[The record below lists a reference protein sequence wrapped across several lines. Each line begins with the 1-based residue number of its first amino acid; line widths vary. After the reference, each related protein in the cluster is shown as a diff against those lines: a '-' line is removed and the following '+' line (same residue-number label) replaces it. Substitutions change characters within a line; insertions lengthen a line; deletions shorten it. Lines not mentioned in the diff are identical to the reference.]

1 MTQDPV
7 PATVPRTLR
16 MYLAILGSQWR
27 WSRLVVGF
35 GTVAGFALPV
45 LSLQGATRG
54 QGAMPPDA
62 LLRLLQ
68 SWGIL
73 YPLLAALLGLLV
85 AMAAWAPDH
94 RGRHVHALSL
104 PVPRWQYVLL
114 RLAAGLTVLVPPV
127 VAVLAGALLATSTA
141 VIPAGLQGYA
151 WALGL
156 RFALAVLIAF
166 SVFFAISGGTAR
178 TAGVILSLLALV
190 LVVQLMVSAAG
201 VELNLVGEVVQV
213 MLDWPGP
220 LAIFSGRWM
229 LIDV

>member
-1 MTQDPV
+1 MF
-7 PATVPRTLR
+7 R
-16 MYLAILGSQWR
+16 AILRSQWR
-27 WSRLVVGF
+27 WCRLVIVL
-35 GTVAGFALPV
+35 GTVAGFSLPV

-54 QGAMPPDA
+54 PSAMPPDA

-73 YPLLAALLGLLV
+73 YPLLAGLLGMLV

-104 PVPRWQYVLL
+104 PLPRWRYVLL
-114 RLAAGLTVLVPPV
+114 RFGAGLTVLALPV
-127 VAVLAGALLATSTA
+127 AAVLLGALLATATA
-141 VIPAGLQGYA
+141 VIPAGLNGYA

-156 RFALAVLIAF
+156 RFALAVLVAF
-166 SVFFAISGGTAR
+166 SVFFSISGGTAR
-178 TAGVILSLLALV
+178 TAGIILGVLALV
-190 LVVQLMVSAAG
+190 LVAQIIVSAAG
-201 VELNLVGEVVQV
+201 VELDLLGGMQQAFLN
-213 MLDWPGP
+213 WPGP

>member
-1 MTQDPV
+1 MFFV
-7 PATVPRTLR
+7 
-16 MYLAILGSQWR
+16 ILESQWR
-27 WSRLVVGF
+27 WARLVVVL
-35 GTVAGFALPV
+35 GTIAGFLLPV
-45 LSLQGATRG
+45 LSLQGATTG
-54 QGAMPPDA
+54 EKALPPDE

-85 AMAAWAPDH
+85 AMSAWAPDH

-104 PVPRWQYVLL
+104 PIPRWRYVLL
-114 RLAAGLTVLVPPV
+114 RFCAGVVVLLPPMLAVLLG
-127 VAVLAGALLATSTA
+127 AVLATTTA

-151 WALGL
+151 GALGL
-156 RFALAVLIAF
+156 RFMLAVLVAF

-178 TAGVILSLLALV
+178 TAGLILSILALV
-190 LVVQLMVSAAG
+190 LLTQLLVSAAG
-201 VELNLVGEVVQV
+201 IQFDLLGGVLQTV
-213 MLDWPGP
+213 LDWPGP

>member
-1 MTQDPV
+1 MF
-7 PATVPRTLR
+7 
-16 MYLAILGSQWR
+16 LAILGSQWR
-27 WSRLVVGF
+27 WSRLVILF

-54 QGAMPPDA
+54 EGAMPSDA
-62 LLRLLQ
+62 LLHLLQ
-68 SWGIL
+68 SWGVL
-73 YPLLAALLGLLV
+73 YPLLAGLLGLLV

-104 PVPRWQYVLL
+104 PLPRWQYVML
-114 RLAAGLTVLVPPV
+114 RLAAGVTVLVPPIL
-127 VAVLAGALLATSTA
+127 AVLTGALLATATA

-156 RFALAVLIAF
+156 RFALAVLVAF

-178 TAGVILSLLALV
+178 TAGIILSLLALV
-190 LVVQLMVSAAG
+190 LVIQLMISAAG
-201 VELNLVGEVVQV
+201 VELNLVAEVQQAV
-213 MLDWPGP
+213 LNWPGP

>member
-1 MTQDPV
+1 MPTRSVQKFAV
-7 PATVPRTLR
+7 
-16 MYLAILGSQWR
+16 ILESQWR
-27 WSRLVVGF
+27 WSRMVVAL
-35 GTVAGFALPV
+35 GTIAGFLLPV
-45 LSLQGATRG
+45 LSLQGATT
-54 QGAMPPDA
+54 GAKALPPDA

-85 AMAAWAPDH
+85 AMSAWAPDH

-104 PVPRWQYVLL
+104 PIPRWRYVLL
-114 RLAAGLTVLVPPV
+114 RFSAGLVVLVPPMLAV
-127 VAVLAGALLATSTA
+127 LLGAVLATGTA

-156 RFALAVLIAF
+156 RFMLALLVAF

-178 TAGVILSLLALV
+178 TAGLILSILALV
-190 LVVQLMVSAAG
+190 LVTQLLIGAAG
-201 VELNLVGEVVQV
+201 LEFDLLGGVLQGVLN
-213 MLDWPGP
+213 WPGP
-220 LAIFSGRWM
+220 LAIFTGRWM

>member
-1 MTQDPV
+1 MF
-7 PATVPRTLR
+7 R
-16 MYLAILGSQWR
+16 AILRSQWR
-27 WSRLVVGF
+27 WCRLVIVL
-35 GTVAGFALPV
+35 GTVAGFSLPV

-54 QGAMPPDA
+54 PGAMPPDA

-73 YPLLAALLGLLV
+73 YPLLAGLLGMLV

-104 PVPRWQYVLL
+104 PLPRWRYVLL
-114 RLAAGLTVLVPPV
+114 RFGAGLTVLALPV
-127 VAVLAGALLATSTA
+127 AAVLLGALLATATA
-141 VIPAGLQGYA
+141 VIPAGLNGYA

-156 RFALAVLIAF
+156 RFALAVLVAF

-178 TAGVILSLLALV
+178 TAGIILGVLALV
-190 LVVQLMVSAAG
+190 LVAQIIVSAAG
-201 VELNLVGEVVQV
+201 VELDLLGGMQQAFLN
-213 MLDWPGP
+213 WPGP